1 MEVNFHIPHS
11 LAPLVH
17 VIWEQRSSGSSAWR
31 ILPSGKVELIFNLG
45 PRMDRVEG
53 KRVGGSFDPTAWF
66 CFLSGLHTRPLD
78 MSFHNFHVIGVQM
91 EPIAVKALFGIP
103 CEEVRDWAVHGEELL
118 TEIHMIE
125 DHLRG
130 PGTFHEK
137 ACWLEGHLH
146 GLFVR
151 SPDIAQAVQL
161 RSAVAVMVAEGKE
174 GQRVRPEDRLGYSR
188 MHTNR
193 LFKEWMGLPPGAYL
207 RLQRFVGA
215 VHHLHGSSGELTSVA
230 YANGYHDQA
239 HFIHSFQNF
248 AGMAPGRYR
257 ALRTDLPGQLAL

>member
-66 CFLSGLHTRPLD
+66 CFLSGLHPRPLD
-78 MSFHNFHVIGVQM
+78 MSFHN
-91 EPIAVKALFGIP
+91 IP

-137 ACWLEGHLH
+137 ACWLESHLH

-174 GQRVRPEDRLGYSR
+174 GQRVRPEDRLGY
-188 MHTNR
+188 
-193 LFKEWMGLPPGAYL
+193 
-207 RLQRFVGA
+207 
-215 VHHLHGSSGELTSVA
+215 
-230 YANGYHDQA
+230 
-239 HFIHSFQNF
+239 
-248 AGMAPGRYR
+248 
-257 ALRTDLPGQLAL
+257 

>member
-137 ACWLEGHLH
+137 AC
-146 GLFVR
+146 
-151 SPDIAQAVQL
+151 
-161 RSAVAVMVAEGKE
+161 
-174 GQRVRPEDRLGYSR
+174 
-188 MHTNR
+188 
-193 LFKEWMGLPPGAYL
+193 
-207 RLQRFVGA
+207 
-215 VHHLHGSSGELTSVA
+215 
-230 YANGYHDQA
+230 
-239 HFIHSFQNF
+239 
-248 AGMAPGRYR
+248 
-257 ALRTDLPGQLAL
+257 